1 MAKRKLGN
9 SGLEV
14 SPLAF
19 GGNVFGWTANEA
31 TSFKLLDAFVDFGF
45 NFIDTAD
52 VYSKYAPANKGG
64 ESETIIG
71 KWLKRSGARSKV
83 IIATKVGMEMGPDK
97 KGLSKAY
104 ILRAVEDSL
113 KRLQTD
119 YIDLYQS
126 HTDDPQTP
134 LEETLNAFS
143 ELIKQGKVRAIG
155 ASNYSAER
163 LSEALHVS
171 RERGYPRYE
180 SLQPL
185 YNLCDRYEYEAKLE
199 PICEAEGL
207 GVIPYF
213 SLASGFLTGKY
224 RSENDLSNRARG
236 RMVKKY
242 LNERG
247 FRILNALDEL
257 AKRLHSTPAR
267 ISLAWLIARPSVT
280 APIAS
285 ATSLEQLNDLFE
297 ATKLK
302 LDDSSTQLLN
312 QASEWASQAR
322 A

>member
-52 VYSKYAPANKGG
+52 VYSKFAPGNKGG

-163 LSEALHVS
+163 LSQALHVS

-302 LDDSSTQLLN
+302 LDDSSIQLLN